1 MPTTI
6 DPETK
11 RDIAR
16 ITGLLSNVEKVLK
29 KDLSGILKQTAV
41 FAIESTAKATGPGDK
56 RPSKMPKKF
65 RFRKFEKIPES
76 FGYFYKRADGNI
88 FRTSSR
94 IMPSRAKREGLTRV
108 TKGIKAW
115 SKKNKAFTYIPFDGT
130 KGEAESS
137 RKGKIPYAGAA
148 KSGWLN
154 SLKKLDGKKKVDPKD
169 IQRSNKKYSRVR
181 ITSTLV
187 EITNLVSYAG
197 KMWPQAPKVGLAKA
211 ANKLEKI
218 YLKRIERRIER
229 DWERGV
235 SSFIKS
241 VKAFT

>member
-1 MPTTI
+1 MPAI
-6 DPETK
+6 DRETQ
-11 RDIAR
+11 RDLNR
-16 ITGLLSNVEKVLK
+16 INRLLTNVSTVLK
-29 KDLSGILKQTAV
+29 KDISGIIKQAAV
-41 FAIESTAKATGPGDK
+41 FTIESTAKATGPGDK

-76 FGYFYKRADGNI
+76 FGYFYKREDGNI
-88 FRTSSR
+88 FRTNTR
-94 IMPSRAKREGLTRV
+94 IMPARARREGLKRI

-130 KGEAESS
+130 KGQAESS

-154 SLKKLDGKKKVDPKD
+154 SLKNLDSKKKVDPKD

-181 ITSTLV
+181 TTSTSI

-197 KMWPQAPKVGLAKA
+197 KLWPQAPKVGLAKA
-211 ANKLEKI
+211 TNRLEKT
-218 YLKRIERRIER
+218 YLPRIGRRIER

-235 SSFIKS
+235 SSFIKG
-241 VKAFT
+241 VKALS